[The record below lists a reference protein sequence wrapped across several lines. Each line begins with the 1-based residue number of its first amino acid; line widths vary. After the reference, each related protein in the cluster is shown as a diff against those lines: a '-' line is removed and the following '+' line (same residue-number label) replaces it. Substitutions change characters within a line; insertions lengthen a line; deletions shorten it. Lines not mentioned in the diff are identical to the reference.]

1 MTDLNNIIFLTLL
14 IFSIPLIAYNQ
25 DNSIY
30 SLKVLGVVQDGGLPH
45 LGSDRI
51 CCEDYEQ
58 KRYVTSIML
67 INNETNESYL
77 FDASPDINEQLN
89 FMGKGIKKNL
99 KGIFLTLFY
108 FLVFSL

>member
-1 MTDLNNIIFLTLL
+1 MTDLKNIVFLTLL

-51 CCEDYEQ
+51 CCEDDD
-58 KRYVTSIML
+58 KRDML
-67 INNETNESYL
+67 H
-77 FDASPDINEQLN
+77 QLC
-89 FMGKGIKKNL
+89 
-99 KGIFLTLFY
+99 
-108 FLVFSL
+108 